1 MECQAH
7 AHVGKGRFRRA
18 QSPSILSGSGIVP
31 TQADRTSGTFGTG
44 WSGKGPIGTYARSSD
59 QRLGAGFSMQVIQ
72 IITAEKYAELI
83 STVEVVLERS
93 FEGASL
99 ATLYQAVEA
108 RISELGVALRPD
120 TAFNNDALEIGVLT
134 EVLNTLT
141 SRTALQRPSKGGR

>member
-1 MECQAH
+1 
-7 AHVGKGRFRRA
+7 
-18 QSPSILSGSGIVP
+18 
-31 TQADRTSGTFGTG
+31 
-44 WSGKGPIGTYARSSD
+44 
-59 QRLGAGFSMQVIQ
+59 MQVIQ